1 MSYVAC
7 SLFFSF
13 FFLYDINQHFFEK
26 KDGFVAFWKKKKKNF
41 EFIIDNIVVS
51 FNNHCLTCSD

>member
-7 SLFFSF
+7 SLVFFK
-13 FFLYDINQHFFEK
+13 DINQNFFEK
-26 KDGFVAFWKKKKKNF
+26 KDGFVAFKKKKT
-41 EFIIDNIVVS
+41 

>member
-7 SLFFSF
+7 SLFFK
-13 FFLYDINQHFFEK
+13 DINQHKK
-26 KDGFVAFWKKKKKNF
+26 KDGFVAFKKKKNF
-41 EFIIDNIVVS
+41 AFIIDNIVVS